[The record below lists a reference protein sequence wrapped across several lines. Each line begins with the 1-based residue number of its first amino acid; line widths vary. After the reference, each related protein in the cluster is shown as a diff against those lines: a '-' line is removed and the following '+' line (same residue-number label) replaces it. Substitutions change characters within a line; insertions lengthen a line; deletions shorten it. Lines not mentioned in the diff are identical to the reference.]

1 MENSREDSMSR
12 SAKRI
17 LGRCVLAAAAAVVV
31 LAVAQ
36 VRVQAAVDAFLRIE
50 GLDGGSKDPAHTGW
64 IEITRVVAGDLNGDA
79 TADRE
84 ASQPPMSELTVRKAG
99 STDQAATIGSATSGA
114 GAGKTTASS
123 TGEEK
128 AATNKS
134 MTNSAMIQ
142 SPRDVAT
149 GQASGKRMHKPLVIV
164 KEVDKAS
171 PKLYQACAS
180 GKHFPSAVVDVGGH
194 QFRLFDVVIASV
206 EKSSGGGRPT
216 EQLTFNFS
224 KIEFVNQKQR

>member
-1 MENSREDSMSR
+1 MENSREDFMSR

-84 ASQPPMSELTVRKAG
+84 ASPPPMSELTVRKAG
-99 STDQAATIGSATSGA
+99 STDQAAATSGA

-216 EQLTFNFS
+216 EQLTFNFT

>member
-1 MENSREDSMSR
+1 
-12 SAKRI
+12 
-17 LGRCVLAAAAAVVV
+17 
-31 LAVAQ
+31 

-79 TADRE
+79 MADRE
-84 ASQPPMSELTVRKAG
+84 APQPSVSELTVRKAG
-99 STDQAATIGSATSGA
+99 GTDQAATIGSATSGA
-114 GAGKTTASS
+114 GAGKTTAGSAS
-123 TGEEK
+123 EEK
-128 AATNKS
+128 AATNKL

-142 SPRDVAT
+142 SPREVAT

-180 GKHFPSAVVDVGGH
+180 GKHFPSAVVEVGAH

-206 EKSSGGGRPT
+206 AKSSGGDRPT
-216 EQLTFNFS
+216 EQLTLNFT
-224 KIEFVNQKQR
+224 KIEVVNQRQR

>member
-1 MENSREDSMSR
+1 MSR

-114 GAGKTTASS
+114 GAGKTTAS

-216 EQLTFNFS
+216 EQLTFNFT

>member
-17 LGRCVLAAAAAVVV
+17 LGRCVLAAAAAVVA

-79 TADRE
+79 TVDRE

-216 EQLTFNFS
+216 EQLTFNFT